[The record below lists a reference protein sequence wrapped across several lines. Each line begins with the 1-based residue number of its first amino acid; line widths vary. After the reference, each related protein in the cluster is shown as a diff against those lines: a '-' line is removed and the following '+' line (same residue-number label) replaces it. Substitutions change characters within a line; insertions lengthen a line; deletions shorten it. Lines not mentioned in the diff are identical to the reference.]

1 MNVGSSPNFHSE
13 VSSDEFE
20 ALMTAVGPFEHSP
33 HLAVGCSG
41 GADSLALVLLLDKW
55 TKVNGGRVT
64 ALIVDHGIR
73 EESHDEAFTVKSWLA
88 ERGLE
93 SEILCANITKSTPSL
108 QNVARSERYR
118 LMGDWCRE
126 RGVLHLC
133 VGHQKEDQAETLIL
147 NLMRGSG
154 IDGLASMAPIAE
166 REACR
171 ILRPLLS
178 VPKSRLIAYLRSER
192 QTYVKD
198 PSNEDMAFK
207 RVRIRA
213 LLPELAREGG
223 NTQRLFKVATRM
235 AEARAA
241 LEDETAVLMAESVVV
256 LPEGYARLNPQPILK
271 SSREVALRAL
281 GRVLRTVGGKLYAPR
296 GEQLVDCYESLVM
309 SQKGERKFC
318 RTLCGC
324 QMREKDG
331 SIFIYREQINR
342 AEISEIGQKWL
353 WDGRFLMTGPPNRI
367 SKFFLADG
375 QKPPNLGAYIKER
388 IPIPFWQ
395 ALPLLTGL
403 DGEAL
408 VPNVIGTLL
417 QTTESEGI
425 SFEASFQPRRP
436 LSEASFGTK
445 GIVGVNAVNAFT
457 RNNTL
462 P

>member
-1 MNVGSSPNFHSE
+1 MNVGSSPNLHSE
-13 VSSDEFE
+13 VSTDEFE
-20 ALMTAVGPFEHSP
+20 ALMAEVGPFEHSP

-41 GADSLALVLLLDKW
+41 GADSLALVLLLDQWAKA
-55 TKVNGGRVT
+55 NGGRVT

-73 EESHDEAFTVKSWLA
+73 EESQDEAFTVKSWLA
-88 ERGLE
+88 EKGLE

-108 QNVARSERYR
+108 QDVARSERYR

-126 RGVLHLC
+126 RGVLHLF

-154 IDGLASMAPIAE
+154 IDGLASMAPIVE
-166 REACR
+166 RESCR

-178 VPKSRLIAYLRSER
+178 VPKSRLIARLRSER
-192 QTYVKD
+192 QSYVRD

-223 NTQRLFKVATRM
+223 NIERLFKVAKRM
-235 AEARAA
+235 AEARSA
-241 LEDETAVLMAESVVV
+241 LEDETAALMAESVVV
-256 LPEGYARLNPQPILK
+256 LPEGYARLKPRPILK

-281 GRVLRTVGGKLYAPR
+281 GRVLRTIGGKLYSPR

-309 SQKGERKFC
+309 SQKVERKFC

-324 QMREKDG
+324 QMREHDG
-331 SIFIYREQINR
+331 SIFIYREKINR
-342 AEISEIGQKWL
+342 AEITKTGQKWL
-353 WDGRFLMTGPPNRI
+353 WDGRFLMSGSLNRI
-367 SKFFLADG
+367 SKVRLADG
-375 QKPPNLGAYIKER
+375 QKPLNLGAYTRER

-408 VPNVIGTLL
+408 VPNVIGALVRTSSLEDNPL
-417 QTTESEGI
+417 
-425 SFEASFQPRRP
+425 EASFQPKRP
-436 LSEASFGTK
+436 LSVASFVKDGV
-445 GIVGVNAVNAFT
+445 VGVV
-457 RNNTL
+457 
-462 P
+462 